1 MKPYSTIAA
10 LALCAGSLLLGCST
24 NECSAGS
31 VCGNSNAVGPT
42 ATGGSKAPD
51 TAPLAFTV
59 DEVRAWDSCDG
70 GVGMVFLK
78 PPTLEEAAAELGR
91 NTAATTA
98 DEVAA
103 FQKRLEAFGN
113 DHEAVTADYA
123 IIHLTVQG
131 KSARAVTVK
140 NIAIKPQET
149 QPLPKPSLRLRYT
162 GGCGDANMSRFAA
175 NLDKKTPV
183 LEFKD
188 GQSDQ
193 GKMRVRGFPVQV
205 SESDTE
211 NFVIVPFTTAG
222 VHRFTLSIEWS
233 SGGVSGTTEVRRNDK
248 KEFAVASGNGGP
260 QYSYGQDGKFTPITD
275 RMNPDDPFAN

>member
-1 MKPYSTIAA
+1 MKSYSTVAA
-10 LALCAGSLLLGCST
+10 LALCGGFLLLGCST

-31 VCGNSNAVGPT
+31 VCGNSNAIGPT
-42 ATGGSKAPD
+42 PTGDSKASD

-59 DEVRAWDSCDG
+59 DEVNPWDSCDG
-70 GVGMVFLK
+70 GAGMVFLK
-78 PPTLEEAAAELGR
+78 PPALDEAAAELGR
-91 NTAATTA
+91 NQAVTTA
-98 DEVAA
+98 DESVA
-103 FQKRLEAFGN
+103 FWKRLEAFGN
-113 DHEAVTADYA
+113 DHEAVAADYA
-123 IIHLTVQG
+123 IIHLSVQG

-140 NIAIKPQET
+140 NIAVKPQET
-149 QPLPKPSLRLRYT
+149 RPLPKSSLRLRYA

-175 NLDKKTPV
+175 NLDKKTPA

-188 GQSDQ
+188 GQNDQ
-193 GKMRVRGFPVQV
+193 GKMRARGFPVQV

-211 NFVIVPFTTAG
+211 NFVIVPFTSAG

-233 SGGVSGTTEVRRNDK
+233 SDGVSGTTEVRRNDK

-260 QYSYGQDGKFTPITD
+260 QYFYAQDGKFNPLTG